1 MLSLLLYISIAVLIL
16 ISIFLLSKATI
27 SIDYYHNQDKHEASI
42 KIVMWKGL
50 IKFSKE
56 VQLPDDMDKHPSY
69 DSESEQKRLSEPES
83 LSMDDIQAAFQNFKD
98 MLSQIRSYHNAVKK
112 VTSKI
117 KITDLQIKMHYG
129 TGEASSTAFATGT
142 LWSVTGGLVGIISHY
157 FLLMMQPKID
167 IIPYFSV
174 RKPLETK
181 IECIANLR
189 IAKTI
194 LAGLKMARSLRKAT
208 MQMHK

>member
-1 MLSLLLYISIAVLIL
+1 MMKLLLLILIVVLIL

-27 SIDYYHNQDKHEASI
+27 SIDYYHNQNKREARI

-56 VQLPDDMDKHPSY
+56 VQLPDDMDMQSFNNG
-69 DSESEQKRLSEPES
+69 ESELKKSAEPES
-83 LSMDDIQAAFQNFKD
+83 VSMDDVQAAFLNFKD
-98 MLSQIRSYHNAVKK
+98 MLSQIRSYHFAVKK
-112 VTSKI
+112 VTSKV
-117 KITDLQIKMHYG
+117 KITDLQIKIHYG
-129 TGEASSTAFATGT
+129 TGEASTTAFATGT
-142 LWSVTGGLVGIISHY
+142 LWSVTGGLIGIISQY

-174 RKPLETK
+174 KKPLETK

-194 LAGLKMARSLRKAT
+194 FAGLKMARSLRKAT

>member
-27 SIDYYHNQDKHEASI
+27 SIEYYHNQDKHEASI
-42 KIVMWKGL
+42 KVVMWKGL

-56 VQLPDDMDKHPSY
+56 VQLPDDMDKPPSY
-69 DSESEQKRLSEPES
+69 DNESEHEKSPEES
-83 LSMDDIQAAFQNFKD
+83 VSMDDVQAAFQNFKD
-98 MLSQIRSYHNAVKK
+98 MLSQIRSYHFAVKK

-142 LWSVTGGLVGIISHY
+142 LWSVTGGLIGIISHY

-189 IAKTI
+189 IAKTM